1 MRRPDSLVVT
11 WRKYRW
17 NEGML
22 AFILSR
28 VSAVLVAGYL
38 VAHVLVT
45 SLLGRGP
52 TPFNAAMRFVDRPIF
67 KLLEIGLVGIIIAH
81 AVQGSRV
88 VALNLGLRS
97 QTRKALLAI
106 LGAVGIVLFLL
117 AAWTMFPFRGG
128 NL

>member
-1 MRRPDSLVVT
+1 MRRADSLVGT
-11 WRKYRW
+11 WLKYRW

-22 AFILSR
+22 AFLLSR
-28 VSAVLVAGYL
+28 VSALLVAGYL
-38 VAHVLVT
+38 VAHILVT

-52 TPFNAAMRFVDRPIF
+52 AAFNGAMHFVDRPVF
-67 KLLEIGLVGIIIAH
+67 KLLEIGLVGVIIVH

-97 QTRKALLAI
+97 RTRRALI
-106 LGAVGIVLFLL
+106 IFLGVAGLLLFLL

-128 NL
+128 RA